1 MNLWF
6 KIARLRFN
14 VLASSRREFYED
26 FAISLRDGAPA
37 IEQLKAMAMRARRR
51 RTGWAALYE
60 HWIYKMGRM
69 SFGHALQHTVPPYE
83 AMVLTAAEEGGRLE
97 EAMDY
102 LGRSIRLLGKAK
114 SVYFIAL
121 LSPTLSFLVI
131 IGFLIAYA
139 IHSVPEYL
147 QILPLERW
155 PFLSKAMYYIS
166 TGLVSNG
173 FLTLFLSILGFAVL
187 TWSKPNWYGR
197 TRRFIEKIPF
207 FPWASYRNYE
217 GNNFLVSLSILLQ
230 SNNHG
235 LKDALEMMRRFAS
248 PWLAWH
254 ITVMLHRLNLAPNK
268 PALALDTGI
277 FSRKVMDRIEDYS
290 DRTEFNSAIYKLAFD
305 SGEKLVEQA
314 QARAVISGLIAMLF
328 VAATILII
336 TISNIQFA
344 QQVTSVM
351 KSI

>member
-1 MNLWF
+1 MNWRL
-6 KIARLRFN
+6 KIAKFKFN
-14 VLASSRREFYED
+14 SISSTRREFYED
-26 FAISLRDGAPA
+26 FAISLRDGAAA
-37 IEQLKAMAMRARRR
+37 IEQLKTMAMRARRR

-97 EAMDY
+97 EALDY
-102 LGRSIRLLGKAK
+102 LGRSIRLLAKAR
-114 SVYFIAL
+114 SVYFISM
-121 LSPTLSFLVI
+121 LSPVLSLLVI

-139 IHSVPEYL
+139 LHSVPEYL

-155 PFLSKAMYYIS
+155 PYLSKAMYYVS

-173 FLTLFLSILGFAVL
+173 IFSVALTIISIVLL

-197 TRRFIEKIPF
+197 TRRFIEVIPF

-217 GNNFLVSLSILLQ
+217 GNSFLVSLSILLQ

-268 PALALDTGI
+268 PALAMDTGI

-290 DRTEFNSAIYKLAFD
+290 ERTEFNSAIYKLAFD

-328 VAATILII
+328 VAAIILVI

-351 KSI
+351 KSM